1 MQYNQLMQFITIIIM
16 MHSWVACCY
25 VETLVTLTL
34 TWKVACGNG
43 GHELGLK
50 YFWYMSTNSAGPAL
64 INEVNPE
71 VANALEL
78 LICASK
84 R

>member
-1 MQYNQLMQFITIIIM
+1 MRVLERVGQLAVAKTYM
-16 MHSWVACCY
+16 MHLRSACFY
-25 VETLVTLTL
+25 VETLTLI
-34 TWKVACGNG
+34 WKVACGNG

-50 YFWYMSTNSAGPAL
+50 YFWYMSTKSAGPAL

-78 LICASK
+78 LICASN